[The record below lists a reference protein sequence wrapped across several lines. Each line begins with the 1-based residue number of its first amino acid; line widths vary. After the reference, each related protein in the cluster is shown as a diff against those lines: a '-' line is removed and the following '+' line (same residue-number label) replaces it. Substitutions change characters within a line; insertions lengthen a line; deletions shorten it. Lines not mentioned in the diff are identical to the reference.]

1 MVQFSDATQAP
12 KQHTQDS
19 SEQTQPSETVV
30 DVAAQQEASEK
41 QLKADFNKLQKR
53 IRRDTGRA
61 ISDFNMIEDGDR
73 IMVCLSGG
81 KDSFTM
87 LDILLSL
94 QKSAP
99 IQFELVAVNLDQKQP
114 GFPEHILPSYLD
126 KLGIEYYIINRDT
139 YSVVKQKVPE
149 GRTTCG
155 LCSRLR
161 RGTLYA
167 FAEDIGANKVA
178 LGHHRDDI
186 VQTMFLN
193 MFYGARLASMP
204 PKLLSDDKRNVVIR
218 PLAYCK
224 ESEIEAFST
233 FKNYPVIPCN
243 LCGTQENLQRQ
254 NIKHM
259 LNQWEVE
266 NPGRVQNIFN
276 AMQNVAPSQL
286 ADRDLFDFESLSI
299 DRSASRDEYEHANE
313 QLIEGV
319 GDFAQKAPRLK
330 DENSIDVFNL

>member
-12 KQHTQDS
+12 AQHTQDS
-19 SEQTQPSETVV
+19 PAPDSSEQ
-30 DVAAQQEASEK
+30 

-61 ISDFNMIEDGDR
+61 ISDFKMIEDGDR

-87 LDILLSL
+87 LDILISL

-186 VQTMFLN
+186 VQTLFLN

-224 ESEIEAFST
+224 ESEIEAFAK

-254 NIKHM
+254 NIKGM
-259 LNQWEVE
+259 LQQWETE
-266 NPGRVQNIFN
+266 QPGRVQNIFN
-276 AMQNVAPSQL
+276 AMQNIAPSQL
-286 ADRDLFDFESLSI
+286 ADRERFDFESLSI
-299 DRSASRDEYEHANE
+299 DRSASRDEYEHAE
-313 QLIEGV
+313 QQLIEGV
-319 GDFAQKAPRLK
+319 GSFAQKPPRLK